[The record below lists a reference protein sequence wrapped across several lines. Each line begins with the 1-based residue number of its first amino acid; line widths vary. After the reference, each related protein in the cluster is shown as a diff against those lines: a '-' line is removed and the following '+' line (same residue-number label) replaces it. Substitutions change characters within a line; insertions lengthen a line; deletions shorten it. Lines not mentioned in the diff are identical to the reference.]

1 MSKTIN
7 LKSLKSKMPT
17 EEKQFTPQD
26 LIEQIKTK
34 KRTFIPPKQK
44 MKESMDNDSNYL
56 MALGGFIEHAQ
67 KELQIKMNNKQ
78 YYEASKLQLEIFDA
92 IGKFQANEGIVYDKA
107 THYEKVFLPHY
118 EKELEESREKFPEVY
133 QEMKTIAGWVGL
145 SGEEEKIQG
154 YIKKELD
161 EYDQHE
167 MKLDEEYR
175 NYMYKL
181 FKRLVNKYKEIGAV
195 KVSS

>member
-7 LKSLKSKMPT
+7 LKSLKAKMPT
-17 EEKQFTPQD
+17 EEVQFKPQD

-34 KRTFIPPKQK
+34 KRAFIPPKQK
-44 MKESMDNDSNYL
+44 MKESMDNDTNYL

-107 THYEKVFLPHY
+107 THFEKVFLPHY
-118 EKELEESREKFPEVY
+118 EKELEESREKFDEVY

-145 SGEEEKIQG
+145 IGEEEKIQKF
-154 YIKKELD
+154 IQKELE

-181 FKRLVNKYKEIGAV
+181 FKRLVNKYKEIGMV
-195 KVSS
+195 KASS

>member
-7 LKSLKSKMPT
+7 LKSLKPKMPT

-67 KELQIKMNNKQ
+67 RELQIKMNNKQ

-118 EKELEESREKFPEVY
+118 EKELEESREKFSEVY

-154 YIKKELD
+154 FIKKELD
-161 EYDQHE
+161 EFDQHE

>member
-1 MSKTIN
+1 
-7 LKSLKSKMPT
+7 MPT
-17 EEKQFTPQD
+17 EEVQFKPQD

-34 KRTFIPPKQK
+34 KRAFIPPKQK
-44 MKESMDNDSNYL
+44 MKESMDNDTNYL

-107 THYEKVFLPHY
+107 THFEKVFLPHY
-118 EKELEESREKFPEVY
+118 EKELEESREKFDEVY

-145 SGEEEKIQG
+145 IGEEEKIQKF
-154 YIKKELD
+154 IQKELE

-181 FKRLVNKYKEIGAV
+181 FKRLVNKYKEIGMV
-195 KVSS
+195 KASS